1 MENKLNKKLIGICGI
16 SGSGKTTLAKN
27 LQQLSNLKMV
37 VSHTTRPPRPNE
49 VEGTD
54 YYFTTPDYFHNLT
67 LGDNF
72 IEEIS
77 FKNHKYGLAAAELN
91 RIYNMNHVPIV
102 ILDPNGLKQT
112 AQYCKQNN
120 IEMFSF
126 FVDGEPEILI
136 HRYLENRISGTDK
149 LDYHANRIA
158 SIHHEKQQWKE
169 LYDTVIANYNL
180 RGGYVHSYNENTQDA
195 VHQAILS
202 VLIQKLDFYEVQK
215 DISDWANS
223 SFPDRNINTIRLKL
237 ACHELPELVTSLFN
251 KDTNVDKIKDE
262 VADTVILLTDLS
274 NHYGF
279 DLLEAINEK
288 MKVNK
293 RRQWKIDDLGISHHV

>member
-37 VSHTTRPPRPNE
+37 VSHTTRPQRPNE
-49 VEGTD
+49 VDGTD
-54 YYFTTPDYFHNLT
+54 YYFI
-67 LGDNF
+67 DNSTF
-72 IEEIS
+72 NTFLETNEFVENIE
-77 FKNHKYGLAAAELN
+77 FKGFEYGLANQELL
-91 RIYNMNHVPIV
+91 RIYSLNHVPIV

-112 AQYCKQNN
+112 AQYCKQND

-126 FVDGEPEILI
+126 FVDGEPETLI
-136 HRYLENRISGTDK
+136 HRYLENRISSTDK

-158 SIHHEKQQWKE
+158 SIHYEKQQWKE
-169 LYDTVIANYNL
+169 QYDKVIANYNL
-180 RGGYVHSYNENTQDA
+180 RGGYIHSYSEGTQNI
-195 VHQAILS
+195 VHQSILS
-202 VLIQKLDFYEVQK
+202 VLTPKLDFYEIRQN
-215 DISDWANS
+215 ICEWANTN
-223 SFPDRNINTIRLKL
+223 FPSRNINTIKLKL
-237 ACHELPELVTSLFN
+237 ACHELPELVTSLFD
-251 KDTNVDKIKDE
+251 KDTNVNKIKDE
-262 VADTVILLTDLS
+262 VADTIILLTDLS

-279 DLLEAINEK
+279 DLLEVVNEK